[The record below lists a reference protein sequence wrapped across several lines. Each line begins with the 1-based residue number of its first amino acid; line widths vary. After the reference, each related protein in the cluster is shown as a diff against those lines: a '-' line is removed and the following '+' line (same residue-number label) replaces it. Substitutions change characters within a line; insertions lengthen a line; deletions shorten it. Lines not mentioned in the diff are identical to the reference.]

1 MWVLAAGG
9 TSIWRTVGQKA
20 EETAQLP
27 KQRDPRWD
35 RARFHLMTL
44 IIWGHWVGKWGL
56 QTTKAGWV
64 VLNWAFAVHV
74 IGFIFL
80 SGAFSTRY
88 AVKVQETGLKECVPV
103 LWNCLDV
110 FLVYLIFSWL
120 RGIVSIT
127 MDNSYP
133 NDFLWIL
140 TKTLKGTFSFH
151 QAPWYLSALIMW
163 RLSAFLHWRV
173 PGMLV
178 LSLLIGALCPYAAL
192 SKAHDPFAI
201 REVMHYLPFFT
212 LGILCGQERL
222 EQMIDFCGKWRAAVG
237 LAVLASLAAAICVP
251 LGSMFDD
258 PTLRWIMLKKD
269 VPPLDVGGYSLMML
283 LYVVKALSMI
293 AALMLFVTPTNSV
306 LDKAIDTGG
315 TRSMM
320 VYMVH
325 MVFIMEPGESLC
337 MARYVNPEQS
347 GCLSIVL
354 LFILA
359 FAVNVLC
366 SSDFTAS
373 LFQPLLEPMSTM
385 GCLSTRAVGV
395 WKRAEGQAV

>member
-1 MWVLAAGG
+1 LASSGS
-9 TSIWRTVGQKA
+9 SIWRALGQKA
-20 EETAQLP
+20 AENAQLP
-27 KQRDPRWD
+27 STPTRDPRWD
-35 RARFHLMTL
+35 RARFHLMTV
-44 IIWGHWVGKWGL
+44 IIWSHWVGKWGL

-88 AVKVQETGLKECVPV
+88 AMKVQERGWKECVPV

-120 RGIVSIT
+120 RGLVSIT
-127 MDNSYP
+127 MESAYP
-133 NDFLWIL
+133 MTISGVIIQ
-140 TKTLKGTFSFH
+140 TLKGTFAFH

-173 PGMLV
+173 PGMLII
-178 LSLLIGALCPYAAL
+178 SLLIGALCPYEAL
-192 SKAHDPFAI
+192 NKAHDPFAI

-212 LGILCGQERL
+212 VGILCGQERL
-222 EQMIDFCGKWRAAVG
+222 EQVIDLCGKWRAAVG
-237 LAVLASLAAAICVP
+237 LAALVSLAIVICIP
-251 LGSMFDD
+251 LGQVFDD
-258 PTLRWIMLKKD
+258 PTLRWVMLKKD
-269 VPPLDVGGYSLMML
+269 VPPLDVGGYKLMIL
-283 LYVVKALSMI
+283 LYVVKALSMM
-293 AALMLFVTPTNSV
+293 AALMLFVTPTNTF
-306 LDKAIDTGG
+306 LDRAIDNGG

-337 MARYVNPEQS
+337 MSRYVNPDQS
-347 GCLSIVL
+347 GFLSIVL

-359 FAVNVLC
+359 FAVNLLC
-366 SSDFTAS
+366 SSDFTAA

-385 GCLSTRAVGV
+385 RILSTRAVGAC
-395 WKRAEGQAV
+395 KKAAGQAV

>member
-1 MWVLAAGG
+1 
-9 TSIWRTVGQKA
+9 
-20 EETAQLP
+20 
-27 KQRDPRWD
+27 
-35 RARFHLMTL
+35 
-44 IIWGHWVGKWGL
+44 VGKWGL

-88 AVKVQETGLKECVPV
+88 AMKVQERGWKECVPV

-110 FLVYLIFSWL
+110 FLVYLTFSWL
-120 RGIVSIT
+120 RGLVSIT
-127 MDNSYP
+127 MESSHPIAFHGVMNQ
-133 NDFLWIL
+133 
-140 TKTLKGTFSFH
+140 TLKGTFSFH

-293 AALMLFVTPTNSV
+293 AALMLFVTPTNSF
-306 LDKAIDTGG
+306 LDRAIDTGG

-325 MVFIMEPGESLC
+325 MVFIMEPVESLC
-337 MARYVNPEQS
+337 ISRYVNPEQS

-359 FAVNVLC
+359 FAVNMLC

-385 GCLSTRAVGV
+385 GSLSTRAGRV